1 MSFTTTV
8 TAAPPPG
15 QPDIAYAPNY
25 ENYQARTTKRLKE
38 GNLPTSV
45 PDGFPKQLTGDLV
58 WEGDSVGQTYDWTY
72 KLSEEQLREIDQA
85 LQHFKGLGLSLG
97 HLTTETFPLPKLHSE
112 LRKLSDELHKGHG
125 FFVIRGVNVDNYT
138 REENAII
145 YVGISSHI
153 ASQRGRQDSKF
164 NGKPADVVITHV
176 KDLSAGQDKSAI
188 GSPAYTT
195 DRQVFH
201 TDSGDI
207 VSLFCLETALEG
219 GASRIAS
226 TWRVY
231 NELAR
236 TRPDL
241 IHTLSQ
247 NWDVENFTNP
257 NKKFTTRPLLYHQKA
272 TETLPERVVLQ
283 YARRYFVGFGALP
296 RSHDVPP
303 ITEAQAEALD
313 ALHFLGDKLSVST
326 NFAKGDM
333 QFINNLAVFH
343 ARDGFTDSPTQQ
355 AATREPIPIAAKIRP
370 RRSSLSAADAALRNS
385 PLPAVAHPLKF
396 DERLSNP
403 QTYGLGSWLLTS
415 QERQRLKEGLLA
427 TNDDFIRQIPKVE
440 LHIHIDGMVTPE
452 LRWKLAQRNRLEV
465 RMGSNK
471 PVIKSLDDLKK
482 AYASVISTSQRHQY
496 EHLDP
501 SLIPPTF
508 FEAYFSSHEVL
519 RTRQDFYDVAM
530 AYFQGASEMNV
541 RYCEV
546 FFDPQAHTSRG
557 VSWEDMMGGLR
568 DAQNESARTLNVKAA
583 WIMCF
588 LRDQSPASAME
599 HYKAALPYRDLIIG
613 IGLDS
618 NEHKRPPILFKE
630 VFQQAKNDGF
640 KITAHCDVGQE
651 DTHQNI
657 HQLISPS
664 EGILTH
670 RVDHGLNA
678 ADKPELVK
686 PITSQGIGMT
696 ICPWAYLRRMNL
708 EEIGRRL
715 RTLIDAGVKICI
727 SSDGPPLM
735 EGAWI
740 VHNILLARQLCSL
753 TEEDIVQM
761 MADAVEISW
770 ADQDVKTEI
779 LAELGR
785 NSYRS
790 IP

>member
-1 MSFTTTV
+1 MASNPFAYYRRSWRVLHTSILHHFPLTVNIMSFTTTV

-25 ENYQARTTKRLKE
+25 ENYQARTAKRLKE
-38 GNLPTSV
+38 GNLPASV

-58 WEGDSVGQTYDWTY
+58 WEGDSVGQSYDWTF
-72 KLSEEQLREIDQA
+72 KLSEEQLGEIDQA
-85 LQHFKGLGLSLG
+85 LRHFKDLGLSLG
-97 HLTTETFPLPKLHSE
+97 HISTETFPLPKLHSE

-164 NGKPADVVITHV
+164 DGKPADVVLTHV
-176 KDLSAGQDKSAI
+176 KDLSAGQDKSVI

-247 NWDVENFTNP
+247 TWDVENFANP

-272 TETLPERVVLQ
+272 TDTLPERVALQ

-296 RSHDVPP
+296 RSHDIPP
-303 ITEAQAEALD
+303 ISEAQAEALD
-313 ALHFLGDKLSVST
+313 ALHFLGDQLSVST

-343 ARDGFTDSPTQQ
+343 ARDAFTDSPTHQ
-355 AATREPIPIAAKIRP
+355 
-370 RRSSLSAADAALRNS
+370 
-385 PLPAVAHPLKF
+385 
-396 DERLSNP
+396 
-403 QTYGLGSWLLTS
+403 LLTS
-415 QERQRLKEGLLA
+415 QERQRLKEELLA
-427 TNDDFIRQIPKVE
+427 TNDEFIRQIPKVE
-440 LHIHIDGMVTPE
+440 MHIHIDGMITPE
-452 LRWKLAQRNRLEV
+452 LRWKLAQINGLEV
-465 RMGSNK
+465 RMGKNK
-471 PVIKSLDDLKK
+471 PIIKSLDDLKK
-482 AYASVISTSQRHQY
+482 AYASIISSSQRHQY

-508 FEAYFSSHEVL
+508 FEAYYSSHDVL
-519 RTRQDFYDVAM
+519 RKRQDFYDVAM

-557 VSWEDMMGGLR
+557 VSWDDMMGGLR
-568 DAQNESARTLNVKAA
+568 DAQNEAARTLNVKAA

-588 LRDQSPASAME
+588 LRDQSPDSAME
-599 HYKAALPYRDLIIG
+599 HYKAALPYRDMIIG

-618 NEHKRPPILFKE
+618 NEHKRPPVLFKE
-630 VFQQAKNDGF
+630 VFQQAKKDGF

-651 DTHQNI
+651 DTYQNI

-670 RVDHGLNA
+670 RIDHGLNA
-678 ADKPELVK
+678 ADKPEPLEL
-686 PITSQGIGMT
+686 ITSQGIGMT
-696 ICPWAYLRRMNL
+696 ICPWAYLRRFNL
-708 EEIGRRL
+708 EEIGRRM
-715 RTLIDAGVKICI
+715 RTLIDVGVKICI
-727 SSDGPPLM
+727 SSDDPPFM

-740 VHNILLARQLCSL
+740 MHNMLLARQLCGLS
-753 TEEDIVQM
+753 EEDVVQM
-761 MADAVEISW
+761 MRDAVEISW
-770 ADQDVKTEI
+770 AVQDVKTEI
-779 LAELGR
+779 LAELDR

-790 IP
+790 RNKG